1 MAASM
6 SRSVDRTGVPGLDDV
21 LLGGL
26 AVGRVFLLE
35 GSPGTG
41 KTTMAMRFLLEGAEA
56 GQRGLYITLSETE
69 AELHATAE
77 SHGWEMGDNV
87 EIFEVVP
94 PESLFDASQ
103 QQSLLY
109 SSDLELGETTK
120 LIFEAVEQSKAQ
132 RIVLDS
138 LSEIRLL
145 AQSSLRYRRQI
156 LAMKHYFARHG
167 ATVLMLDDLTTDIY
181 DKTVHSVAHG
191 VIRLEEMTP
200 DYGGERRR
208 LRVMKY
214 RAQGFRGGYHD
225 FVIRPGGA
233 RVFPRLVAA
242 ESRRSSSRGRIGTG
256 LPALDGLL
264 GGGIEQGTSTLLVG
278 PAGCGKSTL
287 GWQFA
292 AEAIR
297 NGDKAAMFV
306 FDEEL
311 DLIVDR
317 AKPLGFDFA
326 AMRATGRLQMTQLDA
341 AELSPGE
348 FANVVQSAASDPSMK
363 SVVIDSLNGYQA
375 AMPEERS
382 LILHMHELVQ
392 YLNRTGV
399 STFVTVAQQGI
410 VGDMKSPVDVT
421 YLADAV
427 ILLRFFEAGG
437 SVRRALSV
445 IKKRGGRHED
455 TIREFWID
463 RGLHIGEP
471 LVEFQG
477 VLRGTP
483 SYPEGRAPSR
493 PARRG

>member
-1 MAASM
+1 
-6 SRSVDRTGVPGLDDV
+6 
-21 LLGGL
+21 
-26 AVGRVFLLE
+26 
-35 GSPGTG
+35 
-41 KTTMAMRFLLEGAEA
+41 
-56 GQRGLYITLSETE
+56 
-69 AELHATAE
+69 
-77 SHGWEMGDNV
+77 
-87 EIFEVVP
+87 
-94 PESLFDASQ
+94 
-103 QQSLLY
+103 
-109 SSDLELGETTK
+109 
-120 LIFEAVEQSKAQ
+120 
-132 RIVLDS
+132 
-138 LSEIRLL
+138 
-145 AQSSLRYRRQI
+145 
-156 LAMKHYFARHG
+156 
-167 ATVLMLDDLTTDIY
+167 
-181 DKTVHSVAHG
+181 
-191 VIRLEEMTP
+191 
-200 DYGGERRR
+200 
-208 LRVMKY
+208 
-214 RAQGFRGGYHD
+214 
-225 FVIRPGGA
+225 
-233 RVFPRLVAA
+233 
-242 ESRRSSSRGRIGTG
+242 
-256 LPALDGLL
+256 LDGLL

-348 FANVVQSAASDPSMK
+348 FAHVVQSAASDPSMK

-483 SYPEGRAPSR
+483 SYPEGRAPLR